1 MTVAHDDRTETD
13 ARRDT
18 VTVDGTD
25 TVADAAAD
33 TGQHQSEV
41 PSRARSARARHIAL
55 KSHRA
60 LLESLLALPPTRTID
75 LADTERRTA

>member
-33 TGQHQSEV
+33 TDQHEA

>member
-1 MTVAHDDRTETD
+1 MTVAHDDLTETD
-13 ARRDT
+13 VRRDT

-25 TVADAAAD
+25 TVADAAD
-33 TGQHQSEV
+33 TDQHEA